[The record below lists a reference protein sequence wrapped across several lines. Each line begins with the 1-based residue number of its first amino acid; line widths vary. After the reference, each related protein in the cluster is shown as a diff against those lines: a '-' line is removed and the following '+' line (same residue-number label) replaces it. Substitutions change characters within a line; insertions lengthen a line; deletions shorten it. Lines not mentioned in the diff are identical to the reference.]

1 MVLGHAMLNVVPGR
15 ESEFEAAFA
24 QARRLIS
31 AMPGFLSLELGRN
44 AHAPN
49 RYVLLV
55 KWRAVEDHTDGF
67 RKSQEYV
74 EWSRLLHGFYE
85 PFPPSST
92 IAPCNRSSFGV
103 YSFHANITTG

>member
-1 MVLGHAMLNVVPGR
+1 MVLELAMLNVVPGR

-44 AHAPN
+44 TQVAN

-55 KWRAVEDHTDGF
+55 KWRSVEDHSEGF
-67 RKSQEYV
+67 RRSQEYV
-74 EWSRLLHGFYE
+74 EWSRLLHGFYD
-85 PFPPSST
+85 PFPTVEYYQDVS
-92 IAPCNRSSFGV
+92 V
-103 YSFHANITTG
+103 Q